1 MENAQATRGQ
11 GRGRPR
17 GRGRGRG
24 RVTADAP
31 QQDVHHAA
39 PFPAQH
45 GAAENPNGPAPGP
58 QPAAQPDLAV
68 LVTALLQRI
77 EAQEAEIQELR
88 NHLPQVNGNVGED
101 QQAPPQGVPQMG
113 QVVVADDLFERFRR
127 MRAPDFEGSA
137 DPLVADEW
145 MSEMKKIFNF
155 MNISEIEKVIC
166 ASFVLK
172 KDARYWWET
181 VAARR
186 DTRAMSWDDFIEEF
200 NSKYFNMRAMN
211 TQQKEF
217 TELKQGTMTVT
228 EAVRKFNQLAR
239 LCPHLVPT
247 ESERVR
253 RMMGMFRPELALAID
268 SGSHPPSTV
277 ADCLERAMRAEYH
290 FRTCNAC

>member
-1 MENAQATRGQ
+1 MENVQAARGR

-24 RVTADAP
+24 RVVADVP
-31 QQDVHHAA
+31 MQDDHHAA
-39 PFPAQH
+39 PFPEQQGTAM
-45 GAAENPNGPAPGP
+45 NPDGPAPGP
-58 QPAAQPDLAV
+58 QPAALPDLAV

-101 QQAPPQGVPQMG
+101 QQAPPAPPQGVPQMG
-113 QVVVADDLFERFRR
+113 QVVVTDDLFERFRR

-172 KDARYWWET
+172 KDARY
-181 VAARR
+181 
-186 DTRAMSWDDFIEEF
+186 
-200 NSKYFNMRAMN
+200 
-211 TQQKEF
+211 
-217 TELKQGTMTVT
+217 
-228 EAVRKFNQLAR
+228 
-239 LCPHLVPT
+239 
-247 ESERVR
+247 
-253 RMMGMFRPELALAID
+253 
-268 SGSHPPSTV
+268 
-277 ADCLERAMRAEYH
+277 
-290 FRTCNAC
+290 